1 MPTQNTTYTLT
12 ATGQGGATTTC
23 TISLQVTETG
33 EVPRIVRFSAD
44 PSTITAGDS
53 STLSWTVEGATN
65 VSISG
70 GIGTVGATGTR
81 QVTPPTTTTYTLT
94 ASNAQGNVT
103 ATATVTVN
111 PREPPPPPPPTGAT
125 LAACLATPATSAR
138 PGDPVRLTWTV
149 TNTSSLTVSGGGQTY
164 SPPITG
170 PLSVSPQAT
179 TTYIITAQGPQG
191 SQPATCQIVVN
202 VTPAPVNPPP
212 QAIIA
217 GPQVIETIYRELTLD
232 ASPSVNPAG
241 GPLTY
246 TWEPLETGAAVLDQG
261 QVRTRIQLAG
271 LFGDYRIRLTVR
283 NAQGQTASTIV
294 TVRFLSAQLF

>member
-1 MPTQNTTYTLT
+1 
-12 ATGQGGATTTC
+12 
-23 TISLQVTETG
+23 
-33 EVPRIVRFSAD
+33 
-44 PSTITAGDS
+44 
-53 STLSWTVEGATN
+53 
-65 VSISG
+65 
-70 GIGTVGATGTR
+70 
-81 QVTPPTTTTYTLT
+81 
-94 ASNAQGNVT
+94 
-103 ATATVTVN
+103 
-111 PREPPPPPPPTGAT
+111 
-125 LAACLATPATSAR
+125 
-138 PGDPVRLTWTV
+138 
-149 TNTSSLTVSGGGQTY
+149 
-164 SPPITG
+164 
-170 PLSVSPQAT
+170 
-179 TTYIITAQGPQG
+179 
-191 SQPATCQIVVN
+191 
-202 VTPAPVNPPP
+202 VNPPP